1 MATPRGEPSPVASSP
16 VIGRDV
22 ELAALAQLL
31 SQAGSGRPAAAV
43 IRGQSGCGKTHLL
56 DAVAARAEAGG
67 WRCLRVQGVESEA
80 VLSGA
85 GLLTVLSPLRGTL
98 SSIPSAQAEA
108 LCAALGWG
116 PPGSGGRFLI
126 GAATLSVLSAA
137 ASSQP
142 LLLAIDDVHWVDVDS
157 AAALLFAAR
166 RLGHDRVATV
176 VTHRAQ
182 ERSVVSLDGLPV
194 ITVEGLRHPDARA
207 LLGPGFSSDV
217 VSELVTLTGGNP
229 LALLECRQV
238 LSRAQR
244 AGAAPLPAVLPVPQ
258 RWREVYAEQLGRLSP
273 GAWRAAVLS
282 AAAPG
287 QASAPVLA
295 ALTTEGWEATSCVA
309 EAGGVLVA
317 QGGVLAFRHPLLR
330 SATWQL
336 ASASERLSAH
346 GTLAA
351 VTDDRAVRAG
361 HAAEAT
367 LGLDAAL
374 ADELAAVAAVDRARS
389 GFGAASRAAER
400 AALLTPDGARRGQWL
415 AAATEDAFLA
425 GDVERARRL
434 AHDVLSS
441 EVGADPRAR
450 ALLASGMLEWFHGPF
465 VRARVLFEQAVEL
478 ATGRLLLRTLSELF
492 HTCHVLDDTPGMVA
506 AADRA
511 AAVADRSDPEQDMLA
526 AYLSG
531 AARIVEGRPEVGA
544 PLVHRAVQLLEADP
558 VLRDDP
564 RHLVVSLLCA
574 RWLMDPGVAVGYA
587 DRRIDRAREVGA
599 FGVLAT
605 GLALLSM
612 GLVWMGDHVR
622 AHAFAGEAVELLEAL
637 GVTADPGTAHE
648 AAAMESSLR
657 GRHDDARRLLDRAK
671 VNVLRSGF
679 DPMPPHLARVVALCA
694 FCRGDLPEVVE
705 VLEDQVARFN
715 GVGAYLEPLGVAPLL
730 VEAYLGLGRHAD
742 AASMA
747 VRFAAAQP
755 DLPHPQVAALV
766 ARCEALVAVDL
777 DQAVT
782 AFERSLAAQEGL
794 PDRFE
799 LARTRLLYGMRL
811 RREGRRVAARPHL
824 ATARREFLAMDLTL
838 WAERADH
845 ELAGTGERVQARE
858 ATHQPLTS
866 QETRVAVLVAQG
878 LKNREVAAAL
888 FLSPKTVEHHLAAVL
903 RKRGLR
909 SRTELAR
916 TLAVD
921 PGGGSGD
928 GGGPVTA

>member
-1 MATPRGEPSPVASSP
+1 
-16 VIGRDV
+16 
-22 ELAALAQLL
+22 
-31 SQAGSGRPAAAV
+31 
-43 IRGQSGCGKTHLL
+43 
-56 DAVAARAEAGG
+56 
-67 WRCLRVQGVESEA
+67 
-80 VLSGA
+80 
-85 GLLTVLSPLRGTL
+85 VLSPLRDIV

-108 LCAALGWG
+108 LRAALGWG
-116 PPGSGGRFLI
+116 PPASAGRFLV
-126 GAATLSVLSAA
+126 GAAMLSVLSAA
-137 ASSQP
+137 ASTQP

-176 VTHRAQ
+176 ITHRAQ

-194 ITVEGLRHPDARA
+194 ITLEGLRAEDARA
-207 LLGPGFSSDV
+207 LLGPGFSCDV
-217 VSELVTLTGGNP
+217 VSKLVTLTGGNP
-229 LALLECRQV
+229 LALRECRQV

-258 RWREVYAEQLGRLSP
+258 RWREVYAEQLRRLSP
-273 GAWRAAVLS
+273 GAWRAAVL
-282 AAAPG
+282 AAAEPG

-317 QGGVLAFRHPLLR
+317 QGGVLGFRHPLLR

-346 GTLAA
+346 DTLAS
-351 VTDDRAVRAG
+351 VTDDRAVRTW

-367 LGLDAAL
+367 LDLDAAL
-374 ADELAAVAAVDRARS
+374 ADELAAVAEVDRARS
-389 GFGAASRAAER
+389 SFGAASRAAER
-400 AALLTPDGARRGQWL
+400 AAQLTPNRAHRAQWL
-415 AAATEDAFLA
+415 AVATEDAFLA

-450 ALLASGMLEWFHGPF
+450 ALLTSGMIEWFHGPF
-465 VRARVLFEQAVEL
+465 ARARVLFEQAVEL

-511 AAVADRSDPEQDMLA
+511 AAAADRSDPEQDMLA

-531 AARIVEGRPEVGA
+531 AAHIVEGRLDAGA
-544 PLVHRAVQLLEADP
+544 PLVQRAIQLLETDP

-564 RHLVVSLLCA
+564 RHLMVSLLCA

-637 GVTADPGTAHE
+637 GVTADPGTAYE
-648 AAAMESSLR
+648 AAAMQSSLR
-657 GRHDDARRLLDRAK
+657 CRHDDARRLLDRAK
-671 VNVLRSGF
+671 ENVVRSGF

-730 VEAYLGLGRHAD
+730 VEAYLGLGRHDD

-747 VRFAAAQP
+747 VRYAAAQS
-755 DLPHPQVAALV
+755 DRPHPQVAALA
-766 ARCEALVAVDL
+766 ARCDGLVAVDL

-794 PDRFE
+794 PDRLE

-811 RREGRRVAARPHL
+811 RREGQRVAARPQL

-838 WAERADH
+838 WAERAGH

-878 LKNREVAAAL
+878 LKNREVAAVL

-921 PGGGSGD
+921 LGSGSGD
-928 GGGPVTA
+928 GAGLVTA